1 MMGNPLMNDASP
13 SQTADRA
20 KTRQP
25 GLIVEP
31 TQIVLSSYKGFKI
44 FNEAHM
50 NILVSGSI
58 AYDRIM
64 PFPGRFADHIM
75 PDKIHILN
83 VCFLVNGVNEKF
95 GGTAGNIA
103 YTLRLLGERPQILA
117 AVGGKDF
124 GNYEQWL
131 KQHDITLEGLR
142 IIPDELTA
150 SAYITTDQSDNQI
163 TGFNPAAMNHSSNRD
178 FSGLSPND
186 TLAVVAPGNLDD
198 MYNYCQIY
206 REKGVRYIFDPGQ
219 NIPAFSGQ
227 KMLEMLTGADILI
240 SNDYELEMIMK
251 NTGASRKELLTK
263 VKTII
268 TTLGENGCVVL
279 HPGQETRLAAAK
291 VSRVLDPTG
300 AGDAFRS
307 GLIKGLVDGR
317 SVTEAAKVALTSA
330 AYAVEHHGTQ
340 EHSFTQDGFWARY
353 RENFGEPGPE

>member
-1 MMGNPLMNDASP
+1 
-13 SQTADRA
+13 
-20 KTRQP
+20 
-25 GLIVEP
+25 
-31 TQIVLSSYKGFKI
+31 
-44 FNEAHM
+44 M

-103 YTLRLLGERPQILA
+103 YSLSLLGEKPQILA
-117 AVGGKDF
+117 AAGGKDF
-124 GNYEQWL
+124 GSYEQWL
-131 KQHDITLEGLR
+131 RKLGLAQETIR

-163 TGFNPAAMNHSSNRD
+163 TGFNPAAMNHSSNFD
-178 FSGLSPND
+178 FSNISPDD
-186 TLAVVAPGNLDD
+186 TLSVVAPGNLDD
-198 MYNYCQIY
+198 MYNYSRMY

-219 NIPAFSGQ
+219 NIPAFSGE

-251 NTGASRKELLTK
+251 NTGADRDELLRRAG
-263 VKTII
+263 TII
-268 TTLGENGCVVL
+268 TTLGENGCIVL
-279 HPGQETRLAAAK
+279 RPEAENRLPAAK
-291 VSRVLDPTG
+291 VSAVVDPTG
-300 AGDAFRS
+300 AGDAFRA
-307 GLIKGLVDGR
+307 GLVKGLVNGR
-317 SVTEAAKVALTSA
+317 SVNDAAKMGMTSA

-340 EHSFTQDGFWARY
+340 EHSFSQDAFWSRY
-353 RENFGEPGPE
+353 NENYG

>member
-1 MMGNPLMNDASP
+1 
-13 SQTADRA
+13 
-20 KTRQP
+20 
-25 GLIVEP
+25 
-31 TQIVLSSYKGFKI
+31 
-44 FNEAHM
+44 M

-103 YTLRLLGERPQILA
+103 YSLSLLGEKPQILA
-117 AVGGKDF
+117 AAGGKDF
-124 GNYEQWL
+124 GSYEQWL
-131 KQHDITLEGLR
+131 RKLGLAQETIR

-163 TGFNPAAMNHSSNRD
+163 TGFNPAAMNHSSNYD
-178 FSGLSPND
+178 FSKVSPDN

-198 MYNYCQIY
+198 MYNYSRMYQ
-206 REKGVRYIFDPGQ
+206 EKGVRYIFDPGQ
-219 NIPAFSGQ
+219 NIPAFSGE

-251 NTGASRKELLTK
+251 NTGAGRDELLRRA
-263 VKTII
+263 KTII
-268 TTLGENGCVVL
+268 TTLGENGCMVQG
-279 HPGQETRLAAAK
+279 PETENELPAAK
-291 VSRVLDPTG
+291 VSAVVDPTG
-300 AGDAFRS
+300 AGDAFRA
-307 GLIKGLVDGR
+307 GLVKGLVEGR
-317 SVTEAAKVALTSA
+317 SVADAAKMGMTSA

-340 EHSFTQDGFWARY
+340 EHHYTLDEYWSRY
-353 RENFGEPGPE
+353 NENYG